1 MCPLTQSKLSCLD
14 KLLKF
19 ILLKFPILKYVSI
32 FQNMFQVL
40 LCIKIYAIVQI
51 LSYYYVFYQIII
63 LVFDLYNVVLVCMYF
78 YFWLF
83 YDSR

>member
-1 MCPLTQSKLSCLD
+1 M
-14 KLLKF
+14 
-19 ILLKFPILKYVSI
+19 KFPILKYVSI

-40 LCIKIYAIVQI
+40 LFIKIYAIVQI
-51 LSYYYVFYQIII
+51 LSSYHVFYQIII

>member
-1 MCPLTQSKLSCLD
+1 MVNILFFKIMCPPIQSKLSCLD

-51 LSYYYVFYQIII
+51 LSYYYVFYQFII
-63 LVFDLYNVVLVCMYF
+63 LVFDLCNVMCVCVYF
-78 YFWLF
+78 
-83 YDSR
+83 